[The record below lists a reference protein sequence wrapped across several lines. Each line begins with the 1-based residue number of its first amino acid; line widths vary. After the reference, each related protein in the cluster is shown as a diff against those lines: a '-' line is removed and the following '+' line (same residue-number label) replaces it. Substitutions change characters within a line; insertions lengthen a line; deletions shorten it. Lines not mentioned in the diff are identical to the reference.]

1 MWILLGDIAVFDL
14 RFKCEK
20 ENIGCSVYKAVV
32 ALMRRVHRGGS
43 QTHGKMHEWPRT
55 TSMKQPTTG
64 SISVPLPPQQSSD
77 KPARYPE
84 GKFKIHKLFFILPI
98 TGIIGGPVSSNFVF
112 WPLFLTHRHTTCIVY
127 LAHKRIGVQ
136 ACHHQCNVMDL
147 SVTRTLIIPIMDI
160 KLSVVDSIFK

>member
-1 MWILLGDIAVFDL
+1 MGAA
-14 RFKCEK
+14 RPMEKCM
-20 ENIGCSVYKAVV
+20 NGP
-32 ALMRRVHRGGS
+32 AL
-43 QTHGKMHEWPRT
+43 

-127 LAHKRIGVQ
+127 PAHKRIGVQ
-136 ACHHQCNVMDL
+136 ACHRQCNVMDL
-147 SVTRTLIIPIMDI
+147 SVTRTLIIPTMDI